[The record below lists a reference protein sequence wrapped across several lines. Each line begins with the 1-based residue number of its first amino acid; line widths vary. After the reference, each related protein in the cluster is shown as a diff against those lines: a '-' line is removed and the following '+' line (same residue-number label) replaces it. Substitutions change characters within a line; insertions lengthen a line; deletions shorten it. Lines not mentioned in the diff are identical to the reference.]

1 MNQAPRDLMASV
13 VVFLVALPLCL
24 GVALASGVPPAL
36 GIASGIIGG
45 IIVGALA
52 GSPLQVSGPAAGLV
66 VSVWMVVDGW
76 GVAALGVAVL
86 LSGALQIAAAAMKLG
101 RWFRAVSP
109 ALIQGMLAGIGVLI
123 AASQLHVMVGATP
136 PGGGLADA
144 WALPAA
150 WSEALRTGPGAAAC
164 GVGLATIAMLFLW
177 DRFRP
182 AKLAMVPGPLV
193 AVGLATLATTLFPL
207 EVAKVVLPESLLS
220 SLNIPTAESF
230 ALLLDVRFIGASVA
244 LGLIAAAESL
254 LCANATDALHKGPST
269 DYDRELMALGV
280 GNIAAGAIGALPVT
294 GVIVRSA
301 TNIEAG
307 AKTRLSAIA
316 HGFLLLILVVA
327 APGWLSVI
335 PVAAL
340 AGTLVFVGAKLAAP
354 QKVIALYRE
363 GRGEAAVLLITVAAI
378 ATTGLLSGI
387 AIGLG
392 VSILKLLWAF
402 SHLDVD
408 VENEGDRYDI
418 DAHGAATFVMLPK
431 LAAALESIPLTAE
444 VHVHLGGLAYI
455 DHACAELLERQQSRR
470 EEAGGSMVTEWDEI
484 NRLRGERPLVR
495 SGKDLGGVVR
505 RERFPLE
512 AQPAG

>member
-86 LSGALQIAAAAMKLG
+86 LSGALQIGAAMLKLG

-136 PGGGLADA
+136 PGGGLADL
-144 WALPAA
+144 WALPGA
-150 WSEALRTGPGAAAC
+150 WSQALSEGAGAACAL
-164 GVGLATIAMLFLW
+164 GLTTIAILFLW

-182 AKLAMVPGPLV
+182 KKLAMVPGPLV
-193 AVGLATLATTLFPL
+193 AVGVVTIAAAVLHLD
-207 EVAKVVLPESLLS
+207 VAKVVLPASLLD
-220 SLNIPTAESF
+220 SLNVPTAASF
-230 ALLLDVRFIGASVA
+230 SLLLDLKFVGAAVA

-269 DYDRELMALGV
+269 DYDKELLALGV

-316 HGFLLLILVVA
+316 HGFLLLVLVVA
-327 APGWLSVI
+327 APNFLSVI

-354 QKVIALYRE
+354 SKVIALYRQ
-363 GRGEAAVLLITVAAI
+363 GQGEVVVLLVTVAAI
-378 ATTGLLSGI
+378 ATTGLLTGI
-387 AIGLG
+387 AIGLA
-392 VSILKLLWAF
+392 VSVLKLLWAF

-408 VENEGDRYDI
+408 LEQSGDRYDV

-431 LAAALESIPLTAE
+431 LAAVLESIPLEAE

-470 EEAGGSMVTEWDEI
+470 EDAGGSMVTEWDEVH
-484 NRLRGERPLVR
+484 RLREARPLVR
-495 SGKDLGGVVR
+495 SGKSHESGQALR
-505 RERFPLE
+505 KAFPISE
-512 AQPAG
+512 PQPT